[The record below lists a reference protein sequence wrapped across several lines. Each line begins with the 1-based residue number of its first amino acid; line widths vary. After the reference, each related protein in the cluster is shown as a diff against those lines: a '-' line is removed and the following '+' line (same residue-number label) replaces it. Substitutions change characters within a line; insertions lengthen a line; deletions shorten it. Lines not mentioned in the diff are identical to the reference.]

1 MANKRAGGVNRIK
14 KMIQIKINAIITS
27 IPKIIP
33 SPINIERRIK
43 KIPQAPAVKIRQ
55 IGRRI
60 PAIKAV
66 IANANA
72 IEIIRQVKPAQPK
85 VRIDNARAKIIN
97 PNRQRSMAATIP
109 VMLTSRINR
118 ERQSTDP
125 AINVIVSMRQIIT
138 SVKNGMAVA
147 IMQQRAVR
155 QNPIESSKQAA
166 DDKQSVVKAKTNAVN
181 PRHATLNPSIIQIK
195 PPNGNRQHPNSIIN
209 RPDAIIPSDKTNAVK
224 DKQIMAKH
232 KKTPIIASVAAR
244 HNASTM
250 VIPAHKI
257 DNASTKAINPHRTTD
272 NAMIDTVSVNGATAR
287 HITPRTREQNMMA
300 NARTRPIAPVKS
312 KARNKVGE
320 QTTSE
325 QIQDKTNVI
334 KQIDPRTMQ
343 IAPIMDRMRQ
353 AIDPIIPVM
362 QSADETNSPPIQHNT
377 ATIDTMN
384 IIPVSSAAADI
395 STMIET
401 RITRTIMLSMKMIIG
416 TITKPSQLQKNADA
430 RVRAPNITAMIM
442 QIILSMPRIM
452 IAPIRVGI
460 PKMKNIIYPMIGQ
473 NVSGEYDKNNAPR
486 KIIIANTMV
495 ITVCAVNNQRML
507 NNNIGIENG
516 KAKIPNILVRIIMHG
531 PYTE

>member
-1 MANKRAGGVNRIK
+1 
-14 KMIQIKINAIITS
+14 
-27 IPKIIP
+27 
-33 SPINIERRIK
+33 
-43 KIPQAPAVKIRQ
+43 
-55 IGRRI
+55 
-60 PAIKAV
+60 
-66 IANANA
+66 
-72 IEIIRQVKPAQPK
+72 
-85 VRIDNARAKIIN
+85 
-97 PNRQRSMAATIP
+97 
-109 VMLTSRINR
+109 
-118 ERQSTDP
+118 
-125 AINVIVSMRQIIT
+125 
-138 SVKNGMAVA
+138 MAVA

-166 DDKQSVVKAKTNAVN
+166 DDRQSVVKAKTNAVN

-244 HNASTM
+244 QNASTM

-257 DNASTKAINPHRTTD
+257 DNASTKAISPHRTTD
-272 NAMIDTVSVNGATAR
+272 NAMIDTISVNGATAR

-334 KQIDPRTMQ
+334 KQINPITIQIDPRTML
-343 IAPIMDRMRQ
+343 IAPIMDRLRHI
-353 AIDPIIPVM
+353 IDTIIPAI
-362 QSADETNSPPIQHNT
+362 QRADEMHSPPIQHNT
-377 ATIDTMN
+377 ATIDIMKN
-384 IIPVSSAAADI
+384 IPVSSAAADI
-395 STMIET
+395 KTMIEA
-401 RITRTIMLSMKMIIG
+401 RIIRTATLSMKMIIG
-416 TITKPSQLQKNADA
+416 TITNPSQLQKNADA
-430 RVRAPNITAMIM
+430 RVRTPNITAMIM
-442 QIILSMPRIM
+442 QIIPGMTIM
-452 IAPIRVGI
+452 IAPIRKVGI

-473 NVSGEYDKNNAPR
+473 NVSGEYDKINAPR
-486 KIIIANTMV
+486 KIANTTSMF

-516 KAKIPNILVRIIMHG
+516 KAKIPNMLVRIIMHG